1 MPQTPPERK
10 LDLSAEPP
18 RKAGVIPFER
28 PQNDAQ
34 RSVRQRVQ
42 ERLDRERVVMKP
54 RIRPLRLVLT
64 LAVAIIPVVLT
75 FGASDAVLRKVQL
88 LTRLYTAESNT
99 TQQAPAPAEEETP
112 GLLFMMPDP
121 TLNPGPPQVAAPPAG
136 TPQAAQPSQKPAPQK

>member
-10 LDLSAEPP
+10 FDLSTEPP
-18 RKAGVIPFER
+18 RKAGVLPFER

-42 ERLDRERVVMKP
+42 ERLDRERVVKP
-54 RIRPLRLVLT
+54 RFRPLRLVLT
-64 LAVAIIPVVLT
+64 LAIAIVPVVLT

-88 LTRLYTAESNT
+88 LTRLYTADSNT
-99 TQQAPAPAEEETP
+99 AQQAPAPAEEDTP

-121 TLNPGPPQVAAPPAG
+121 TLNPSPPPSAAPPAG
-136 TPQAAQPSQKPAPQK
+136 TPPAQQSSQKPALEK